1 MRYRE
6 RKEDIQDINISPL
19 IDMVFILLI
28 FFMVSTTFVK
38 DMKLD
43 LDRPAAASAVTAS
56 TKAVRLYIDAS
67 GDTYL
72 DGEPVQVWVIQ
83 SRLRDQLKTMTAKA
97 VLVITDDAGNE
108 SEAAICTAARGSVI
122 ASSSSSSPVQ
132 VVREASGISG
142 ADASASGAGSAGG
155 SAGGVLPSRCPG

>member
-1 MRYRE
+1 MATRDHLKSE
-6 RKEDIQDINISPL
+6 TGPAALNITPL

-43 LDRPAAASAVTAS
+43 LDRPAAASGVTAS
-56 TKAVRLYIDAS
+56 TKAIRLYIDNN

-72 DGEPVQVWVIQ
+72 DGEPVQIWVIQ

-97 VLVITDDAGNE
+97 VLVITDDGVPAGRLVE
-108 SEAAICTAARGSVI
+108 VVDQARLAGATDVGVATVEEA
-122 ASSSSSSPVQ
+122 
-132 VVREASGISG
+132 
-142 ADASASGAGSAGG
+142 GAG
-155 SAGGVLPSRCPG
+155 

>member
-6 RKEDIQDINISPL
+6 KKDDIQDINISPL

-56 TKAVRLYIDAS
+56 TKAVRLYIDAN

-72 DGEPVQVWVIQ
+72 DGEPVLVWVIQ

-97 VLVITDDAGNE
+97 VLGITDDGVPAGRLVE
-108 SEAAICTAARGSVI
+108 VVDQARLAGATDVGVATVEEA
-122 ASSSSSSPVQ
+122 
-132 VVREASGISG
+132 
-142 ADASASGAGSAGG
+142 GAG
-155 SAGGVLPSRCPG
+155 